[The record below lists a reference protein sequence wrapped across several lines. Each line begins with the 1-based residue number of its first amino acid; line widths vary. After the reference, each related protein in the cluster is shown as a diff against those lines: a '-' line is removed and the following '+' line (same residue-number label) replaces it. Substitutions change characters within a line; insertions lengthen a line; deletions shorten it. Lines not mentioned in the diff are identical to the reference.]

1 MGKTYRDRSSTK
13 NTSPESLVSAYVG
26 KNLEKI
32 GTRLP
37 EKSSYNYNFY
47 KLPNGTTVLLQNDD
61 EGFNQVA
68 VEMTNGTL
76 KWVGAQYDGGE
87 FMLGSFW

>member
-1 MGKTYRDRSSTK
+1 MGKTYKDRSSTQ

-26 KNLEKI
+26 KDLEKI
-32 GTRLP
+32 GTHLP
-37 EKSSYNYNFY
+37 EKSTYNYNFY
-47 KLPNGTTVLLQNDD
+47 RLPNGTIVLLENND

-76 KWVGAQYDGGE
+76 AWVGAQYDDGE